1 MSLYERVAS
10 HLIGTP
16 LQRPAEWLRRVKGA
30 SYRRAHPEL
39 AEVFRED
46 ERIDRVMREA
56 IGADSNCIDIGC
68 HLGAY
73 LQKIVSL
80 APRGRHRAFE
90 PVPNKAAWLG
100 KKFPTVDVAEI
111 ALDEEG
117 GTKEFFVDPAHTAL
131 SGLRTGASVTV
142 RDSLRVHCRR
152 LDDAVGDD
160 AHIGFIKIDVNG
172 GELPALRG
180 GCGVLERDRPF
191 VLLGCTRGGLDLFG
205 ISPDDVFDFL
215 VERVGYRI
223 FLLKDHLDGGAP
235 LDALA
240 FRASMVYPFQ
250 AFNYAVVPCADAGPR
265 GSLRHSRKGGSART
279 RDDRAPRP
287 R

>member
-10 HLIGTP
+10 LLIGTP
-16 LQRPAEWLRRVKGA
+16 LQRPAEWLRRVKDAG
-30 SYRRAHPEL
+30 YRRAHPEL

-56 IGADSNCIDIGC
+56 IAADTNCIDIGC

-90 PVPNKAAWLG
+90 PVPNKAAWLR
-100 KKFPTVDVAEI
+100 KKFPTVDVAEV

-117 GTKEFFVDPAHTAL
+117 ATKEFFVDPAHTAL
-131 SGLRTGASVTV
+131 SGLRTGASATV
-142 RDSLRVHCRR
+142 RDSLRVQCRR
-152 LDDAVGDD
+152 LDDVVGDD
-160 AHIGFIKIDVNG
+160 ARIGFIKIDVNG

-180 GCGVLERDRPF
+180 GRHVLERDRPF

-215 VERVGYRI
+215 VEDVGYRI

-235 LDALA
+235 LDAIA

-250 AFNYAVVPCADAGPR
+250 AFNYAVVPGAERSPPR
-265 GSLRHSRKGGSART
+265 LAHALS
-279 RDDRAPRP
+279 
-287 R
+287 